1 MGFVGHVL
9 RQEFLGQ
16 GGFGGGFG
24 DGGGGWVRSGGK
36 GTKGGVEV
44 GVSIVLICGWKRK
57 G

>member
-9 RQEFLGQ
+9 RQKFLGQ